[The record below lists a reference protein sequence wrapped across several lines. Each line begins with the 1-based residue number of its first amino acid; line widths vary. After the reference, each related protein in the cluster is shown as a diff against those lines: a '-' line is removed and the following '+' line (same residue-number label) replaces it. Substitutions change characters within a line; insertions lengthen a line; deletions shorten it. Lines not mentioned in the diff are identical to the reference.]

1 MLASPRRIL
10 FAYGQDAEDI
20 TVQSRRPHSIL
31 TQLRARGSVVNVSP
45 LNQSAIRLLA
55 PLELLFGAFGLILNT
70 ASAHSY
76 SFICRP
82 TAASTRKTVRNG
94 GRGLVSPRMSILE
107 FTRLTFSW
115 VSTRTLTSLV
125 VGQRSALLL

>member
-70 ASAHSY
+70 TSAHSY
-76 SFICRP
+76 SFISP
-82 TAASTRKTVRNG
+82 NVGTGVYTVDIQLGVDANANVSGSGTAIGAAAYGLGSLTVESVR
-94 GRGLVSPRMSILE
+94 LVND
-107 FTRLTFSW
+107 FSF
-115 VSTRTLTSLV
+115 
-125 VGQRSALLL
+125 